1 MSHTK
6 SRSKKKSRTY
16 LNIEATP
23 SFRCNRI
30 RVTSSPTAA
39 ARNRDLRLR
48 VKEKW
53 NASVPWQFVISP
65 SIGYA
70 ASKSFV
76 ASSVLSF
83 GIIPRQY
90 VKGELLC
97 PARTTNSPV
106 SARARVP
113 TYSALKGKHRVCRR
127 SVSSTSSYVPAYSNP
142 IIIPVKLFTR

>member
-1 MSHTK
+1 MNYTRVTYEIALEE
-6 SRSKKKSRTY
+6 SRAY

-23 SFRCNRI
+23 SFRRNRI
-30 RVTSSPTAA
+30 RVTSSPAA

-48 VKEKW
+48 VKEEQ

-70 ASKSFV
+70 ASKSFA

-83 GIIPRQY
+83 GIIPRQAY

-97 PARTTNSPV
+97 PARATNSPV
-106 SARARVP
+106 STRVRVP
-113 TYSALKGKHRVCRR
+113 TYIPAFKRKHRARLAFADEV
-127 SVSSTSSYVPAYSNP
+127 
-142 IIIPVKLFTR
+142 